1 MKTIA
6 TNSDNDIYI
15 DSNGNLAMLKDIN
28 ALANVSKNVILQTYG
43 EAEYNQE
50 SGIPYFETIFTD
62 TPKID
67 LLQAA
72 QIAALENL
80 EDVNRVSNYEYEQ
93 SEGVYSYSLI
103 EHTTFGDIQLN
114 G

>member
-1 MKTIA
+1 MITIT
-6 TNSDNDIYI
+6 TNQNNDIYI
-15 DSNGNLAMLKDIN
+15 DSSGNLATQTDIN
-28 ALANVSKNVILQTYG
+28 ALANVSRNVVLTALG
-43 EAEYNQE
+43 EPQYNQQ
-50 SGIPYFETIFTD
+50 SGIPYFETVFTD

-72 QIAALENL
+72 QVAALENL
-80 EDVNRVSNYEYEQ
+80 ENVNRVSNYKYKQ
-93 SEGVYSYSLI
+93 KNGVYSYSLI

>member
-6 TNSDNDIYI
+6 TNSDNDIYR
-15 DSNGNLAMLKDIN
+15 DSNGDLALLTDIN
-28 ALANVSKNVILQTYG
+28 ALANISRNVVLTNLG
-43 EAEYNQE
+43 EPEFNQQD
-50 SGIPYFETIFTD
+50 GIPYFETIFTD

-93 SEGVYSYSLI
+93 SDGVYSYSLI
-103 EHTTFGDIQLN
+103 EHTSFGDIQLN

>member
-1 MKTIA
+1 MITIA
-6 TNSDNDIYI
+6 TNSNNDIFT
-15 DSNGNLAMLKDIN
+15 DSTGNLAMLTDIK
-28 ALANVSKNVILQTYG
+28 ALANVSKNAVLTNLG

-50 SGIPYFETIFTD
+50 YGIPYFETIFTD

-72 QIAALENL
+72 QVATLENL
-80 EDVNRVSNYEYEQ
+80 GNVERVSNYEYSEQ
-93 SEGVYSYSLI
+93 NGVFSYSLI
-103 EHTTFGDIQLN
+103 EHTTFGDIQIN

>member
-1 MKTIA
+1 MITIA
-6 TNSDNDIYI
+6 TNSDNDIYT
-15 DSNGNLAMLKDIN
+15 DSSGNLAMLTDIN
-28 ALANVSKNVILQTYG
+28 ALANVSKNVVLTALG
-43 EAEYNQE
+43 EPEYNITD
-50 SGIPYFETIFTD
+50 GIPYFETIFTD

-72 QIAALENL
+72 QVAALENL

-93 SEGVYSYSLI
+93 TDGIYSYSLI
-103 EHTTFGDIQLN
+103 EHTTFGDIKIN

>member
-1 MKTIA
+1 MITIA
-6 TNSDNDIYI
+6 TNENNDIYT
-15 DSNGNLAMLKDIN
+15 DASGNLAMLTDIN

-50 SGIPYFETIFTD
+50 SGIPYFKTIFTD

-72 QIAALENL
+72 QISTLENL
-80 EDVNRVSNYEYEQ
+80 EDVNRVSNYEYKQ
-93 SEGVYSYSLI
+93 QNGVYSYSLT
-103 EHTTFGDIQLN
+103 EHTTFGDIQIN

>member
-1 MKTIA
+1 MITIT
-6 TNSDNDIYI
+6 TNQNNDIYI
-15 DSNGNLAMLKDIN
+15 DSSGNLATQTDIN
-28 ALANVSKNVILQTYG
+28 ALANVSRNVVLTALG
-43 EAEYNQE
+43 EPQYNQQN
-50 SGIPYFETIFTD
+50 GIPYFETVFTD

-72 QIAALENL
+72 QVAALENL
-80 EDVNRVSNYEYEQ
+80 ENVNRVSNYEYKQ
-93 SEGVYSYSLI
+93 KNGVYSYSLI

>member
-15 DSNGNLAMLKDIN
+15 DSNGNLALLTDIN
-28 ALANVSKNVILQTYG
+28 ALANISRNVVLTNLG
-43 EAEYNQE
+43 EPEFNQQD
-50 SGIPYFETIFTD
+50 GIPYFETIFTD

-72 QIAALENL
+72 QVAALKKL
-80 EDVNRVSNYEYEQ
+80 EDVNRVSNYEYNQ
-93 SEGVYSYSLI
+93 SNGVYSYSLI

>member
-15 DSNGNLAMLKDIN
+15 DSNGDFALLTDIN
-28 ALANVSKNVILQTYG
+28 ALANISRNVVLTNLG
-43 EAEYNQE
+43 EPEFNQQD
-50 SGIPYFETIFTD
+50 GIPYFETVFTD

-72 QIAALENL
+72 QVATLERLEN
-80 EDVNRVSNYEYEQ
+80 VNRVSNYEYNQEN
-93 SEGVYSYSLI
+93 GIYSYSLI
-103 EHTTFGDIQLN
+103 EHTTFGDIIIN

>member
-1 MKTIA
+1 MITIA

-15 DSNGNLAMLKDIN
+15 DSSGNLAMPTDIN
-28 ALANVSKNVILQTYG
+28 ALANVSRNVVLTTLG
-43 EAEYNQE
+43 EPEYNQQN
-50 SGIPYFETIFTD
+50 GIPYFETVFTD

-72 QIAALENL
+72 QVATLEKLEN
-80 EDVNRVSNYEYEQ
+80 VNRVSNYEYKQ
-93 SEGVYSYSLI
+93 SNGVYSYSLI
-103 EHTTFGDIQLN
+103 EHTTYGDIQLN

>member
-1 MKTIA
+1 MITIA
-6 TNSDNDIYI
+6 TNEQNDIYT
-15 DSNGNLAMLKDIN
+15 DSSGNLAMLTDIN
-28 ALANVSKNVILQTYG
+28 ALANVSRNVILTTLG
-43 EAEYNQE
+43 EPEYNQLD
-50 SGIPYFETIFTD
+50 GIPYFETVFTD

-72 QIAALENL
+72 QVAALENL
-80 EDVNRVSNYEYEQ
+80 EDVNRVSNYEYNQ
-93 SEGVYSYSLI
+93 SNGVYSYSLI

>member
-1 MKTIA
+1 MITIV

-15 DSNGNLAMLKDIN
+15 DNIGNMATQTDIK
-28 ALANVSKNVILQTYG
+28 ALANVSRNIVLTTLG
-43 EAEYNQE
+43 EPEYNQTD
-50 SGIPYFETIFTD
+50 GIPYFETIFTD

-72 QIAALENL
+72 QVKALEKL

-93 SEGVYSYSLI
+93 ANEVYSYSLI
-103 EHTTFGDIQLN
+103 EHTTFGEIQIN